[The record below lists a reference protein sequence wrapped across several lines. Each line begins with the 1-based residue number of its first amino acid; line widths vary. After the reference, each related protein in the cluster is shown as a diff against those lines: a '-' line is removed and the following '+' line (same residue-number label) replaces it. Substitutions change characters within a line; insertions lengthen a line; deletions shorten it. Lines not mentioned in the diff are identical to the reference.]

1 MLNFHS
7 FLINTEKFVRFVYVR
22 KLHMCSDVRQIR
34 KPNLPAKNLKRDS
47 ISFKQIMDDQND
59 DEVKLPDDTQ
69 RILDQFLEEK
79 AKQDK
84 EDLFSENW
92 NLSQF
97 W

>member
-1 MLNFHS
+1 
-7 FLINTEKFVRFVYVR
+7 
-22 KLHMCSDVRQIR
+22 
-34 KPNLPAKNLKRDS
+34 
-47 ISFKQIMDDQND
+47 MDNQD
-59 DEVKLPDDTQ
+59 DDDVKLPDDTQ
-69 RILDQFLEEK
+69 AILKQFLEEK